1 MDLYP
6 LNGAN
11 VAVFPDSFRF
21 SPPNGANVAVF
32 SDSASA
38 AARRS
43 AGGGDRGGGA
53 EGGGESQRTSSA
65 GDGPAAKGVEL
76 KEEGGMA
83 AEVAAAAAA
92 AAPAPA
98 PVGGVG
104 GKNTYALGTKVE
116 VLYDDGMWYGGVFT
130 SKFTEPNAQGKQ
142 VLMYEVTLEDG
153 TTLTTTMQNDPDVR
167 LLEHGSTSK
176 KGGGAAKPRGGGAGG
191 AVANASAMEK
201 VHHIS
206 QHAVYDEET
215 GEER

>member
-1 MDLYP
+1 LDLYP

-76 KEEGGMA
+76 KEEGGTA
-83 AEVAAAAAA
+83 AEVAAAAA

-104 GKNTYALGTKVE
+104 GKNSYALGTKVE

>member
-1 MDLYP
+1 V

-11 VAVFPDSFRF
+11 VAEF
-21 SPPNGANVAVF
+21 SGTCT
-32 SDSASA
+32 A

-43 AGGGDRGGGA
+43 AGGGEKGGGG
-53 EGGGESQRTSSA
+53 EGGGESQPTSSG
-65 GDGPAAKGVEL
+65 GDGPAAKGLEL

-83 AEVAAAAAA
+83 AEVAAAP

-167 LLEHGSTSK
+167 LLAHGSTSK
-176 KGGGAAKPRGGGAGG
+176 KGGGAAKPKSGGAGV
-191 AVANASAMEK
+191 AAANAAAMERA
-201 VHHIS
+201 HHIS